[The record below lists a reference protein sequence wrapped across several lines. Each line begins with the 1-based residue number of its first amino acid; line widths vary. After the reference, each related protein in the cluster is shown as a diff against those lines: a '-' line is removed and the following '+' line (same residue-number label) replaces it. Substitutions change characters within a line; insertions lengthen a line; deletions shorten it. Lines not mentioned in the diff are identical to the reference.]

1 MKSSELLRMLRR
13 DGWCIIRYAGG
24 HIIMQHAVKPNVVIV
39 PFHGSQ
45 EVSKGVV
52 HKVLKDAQLDTN
64 KR

>member
-1 MKSSELLRMLRR
+1 VKSSELLRILTR
-13 DGWCIIRYAGG
+13 DGWYIIRQTGG
-24 HIIMQHAVKPNVVIV
+24 HIIMRHAIKPKMVIV

-52 HKVLKDAQLDTN
+52 HKVLKDAELITN